1 MKLQPA
7 VKKETAHIALG
18 VAVGVA
24 VMLAVFALLGRFDYT
39 VALGGRFGRRGG
51 GAQLFASG
59 PDGAEDHE

>member
-24 VMLAVFALLGRFDYT
+24 VMLAVFALWG
-39 VALGGRFGRRGG
+39 ALTTRWPW
-51 GAQLFASG
+51 GAFWAARWRCSTFCFW
-59 PDGAEDHE
+59 A